1 MCTDWYNAD
10 DLIKPHDSVWVV
22 RMWCEIC
29 TNLVLRCFNN
39 LEGLNCGNLLFG
51 VVPELVSWLMV

>member
-29 TNLVLRCFNN
+29 TNPVLRCFDN
-39 LEGLNCGNLLFG
+39 LEGLNCGNLLFS